1 MEVKSDLLEM
11 ANADVEVSELILGTT
26 NDELKQNLAAYHT
39 QQAIEKA
46 IKQLLINK
54 RGYGNVEHDLGQ
66 LVADAK
72 AESINIPEWIEEN
85 AYEISRWATTIRYNT
100 NFKTNRDSIC
110 KYNKLIKDWIKN
122 DNKEEVKK
130 EECGK

>member
-1 MEVKSDLLEM
+1 MDVRSDLVSL
-11 ANADVEVSELILGTT
+11 AIADIEVSELILGTT

>member
-46 IKQLLINK
+46 ITNQQK
-54 RGYGNVEHDLGQ
+54 R
-66 LVADAK
+66 
-72 AESINIPEWIEEN
+72 IW
-85 AYEISRWATTIRYNT
+85 
-100 NFKTNRDSIC
+100 
-110 KYNKLIKDWIKN
+110 
-122 DNKEEVKK
+122 
-130 EECGK
+130 

>member
-1 MEVKSDLLEM
+1 MK
-11 ANADVEVSELILGTT
+11 
-26 NDELKQNLAAYHT
+26 
-39 QQAIEKA
+39 
-46 IKQLLINK
+46 KQLLINK

-130 EECGK
+130 EECSK